1 MRNTQALELPVRARA
16 EFLFRSRPKNLL
28 TLTRESLKL
37 YEEISPSL
45 QPDVKFRKNGRLLVA
60 PNEAEIGFVE
70 TRARFLAKL
79 GIRARYFEGS
89 QLWTLEPYLER
100 DAIGASWSPEDA

>member
-45 QPDVKFRKNGRLLVA
+45 QPDVKFQKNGRLLVA

-70 TRARFLAKL
+70 TRAVFLQNWVSGLDISRVANCGRWNPTWGGML
-79 GIRARYFEGS
+79 
-89 QLWTLEPYLER
+89 
-100 DAIGASWSPEDA
+100 